1 MSTGSFLKPKSGA
14 GMKPADFI
22 AVVTDKSS
30 EEVIKRYVTD
40 QVMPHTH
47 VQTGSLDDMI
57 RILQQV
63 ERSPSRLIVDISGS
77 SMAVSDLARLAEVCE
92 PSVKVIVVGDRND
105 VGLYRSLLQLGI
117 HDYLVKPL
125 TSELLSRT
133 LDTSRMSGA
142 MDGLRTGKVISF
154 IGTRGGAG
162 VTSIAVNLA
171 RYLADVTY
179 RRIAYVDL
187 QPYGGTANVMLG
199 LSTNNG
205 LSDLLQNIHRLDPQF
220 IDRTLVSKG
229 NRLFVLSSEVA
240 YGTDVEVRAGAI
252 KQLVAAL
259 KHQFH
264 YVLLDLPGRGG
275 TIMND
280 AIDNSKLVYLVAD
293 HSVHSAREVMRLKR
307 YAESRPSEP
316 DLALLLNNPV
326 DPVQGRVSTED
337 FKAAVSMSVL
347 QEFPFDGKALAQA
360 ENLGELVV
368 EKGSAGFLDAIAHL
382 AGNMSG
388 RKEKV
393 ARAPRF
399 GDRLRNVMR
408 KR

>member
-1 MSTGSFLKPKSGA
+1 MSTGSFLKSKGGA
-14 GMKPADFI
+14 GTKPADFI
-22 AVVTDKSS
+22 AVVTDKQS
-30 EEVIKRYVTD
+30 EDVIKSYVTD

-47 VQTGSLDDMI
+47 VQMGSLDDMI
-57 RILQQV
+57 RIMQQV

-77 SMAVSDLARLAEVCE
+77 TMAVSELARLAEVCE

-105 VGLYRSLLQLGI
+105 VGLYRNLLQLGI

-133 LDTSRMSGA
+133 LDTARA
-142 MDGLRTGKVISF
+142 NAATEGLRTGKVISF
-154 IGTRGGAG
+154 IGTRGGTG

-171 RYLADVTY
+171 RYLADVNH

-220 IDRTLVSKG
+220 IDRTLVAKS

-240 YGTDVEVRAGAI
+240 YGTDVEVRTGAI

-259 KHQFH
+259 KHHFH

-280 AIDNSKLVYLVAD
+280 AIDNSKLVYLIAD
-293 HSVHSAREVMRLKR
+293 HSVHSAREVMRLRR

-326 DPVQGRVSTED
+326 DPVQGRVTTAD
-337 FKAAVSMSVL
+337 FKAAVSMSIL

-360 ENLGELVV
+360 ENLGEVVV
-368 EKGSAGFLDAIAHL
+368 EKGSAGFPDAIAQL
-382 AGNMSG
+382 AGSLSG
-388 RKEKV
+388 RKQK
-393 ARAPRF
+393 AISAPRF

>member
-22 AVVTDKSS
+22 AVVTDKQS
-30 EEVIKRYVTD
+30 EDVIKSYVID

-47 VQTGSLDDMI
+47 VQMGSLDDMI

-63 ERSPSRLIVDISGS
+63 ERSPSRLVVDISGS
-77 SMAVSDLARLAEVCE
+77 TMAVSELARLAEACE

-133 LDTSRMSGA
+133 LDSSRTSGTTE
-142 MDGLRTGKVISF
+142 GLRTGKVISF
-154 IGTRGGAG
+154 IGTRGGTG

-171 RYLADVTY
+171 RYLADVTH

-199 LSTNNG
+199 LTTNNG

-220 IDRTLVSKG
+220 IDRTLVAKS

-240 YGTDVEVRAGAI
+240 YGTDLEVRTGAI

-259 KHQFH
+259 KHHFH

-293 HSVHSAREVMRLKR
+293 HSVHSAREVMRLRR
-307 YAESRPSEP
+307 YTESRPSEP

-326 DPVQGRVSTED
+326 DPVQGRVSTAD
-337 FKAAVSMSVL
+337 FKAAVSMSIL

-368 EKGSAGFLDAIAHL
+368 EKGSAGFLDAIAQL
-382 AGNMSG
+382 AGSLSG
-388 RKEKV
+388 HKEKV
-393 ARAPRF
+393 ISAPRF
-399 GDRLRNVMR
+399 GDRLRNAIR